1 MDMFLCSLFPTC
13 QQLSIIKPQQTTPP
27 TSPRFR
33 NTRSG
38 LRMVFIIPT
47 KRWHLCLYKAED
59 AKSISGTLLLNHI
72 RWTERGWG
80 KTRCVWL
87 QRKQCNLWFNSEP
100 ATINFLLTLAVY
112 WHFNATAESFGWR
125 RCSRVQ
131 LIKSETIKVTCPIA
145 SYGGQLVI

>member
-72 RWTERGWG
+72 RWNPGKGRGG
-80 KTRCVWL
+80 GGGGGGGR
-87 QRKQCNLWFNSEP
+87 RKRKDLCHCKEKESSIWFNSEP
-100 ATINFLLTLAVY
+100 ATINVLRICVWDITLKSHSLNGEGVGEDKMCVAAKKAV
-112 WHFNATAESFGWR
+112 
-125 RCSRVQ
+125 
-131 LIKSETIKVTCPIA
+131 
-145 SYGGQLVI
+145 